1 MFTTA
6 KSHDV
11 SEILDPNFTP
21 GPSQEEKELFE
32 AKQTFMYKVFKESLQ
47 TNMGRYKVRMCLRT
61 TDAQAV
67 WKEFSEY
74 MATAPK
80 VASEKRLKANEKAD
94 GKSDKNSATFLA
106 LGMEKW
112 RKSPPVTNLWTICFI
127 WILPAFHLN

>member
-94 GKSDKNSATFLA
+94 GKSDKNPATFLA
-106 LGMEKW
+106 
-112 RKSPPVTNLWTICFI
+112 
-127 WILPAFHLN
+127 